1 MIQTEENK
9 NSIFKF
15 AFLSA
20 CGVLLIYILWS
31 VVTETLIPL
40 YNAKIYDEFIYN
52 LLGVPL
58 TIFGTCVFAFGGW
71 VFVRDTARELLQNEK
86 ISDNLEIIKDKENQ
100 SDKIKAAKIEN
111 SKFLLKA
118 WKKGSLFMLF
128 GAISIS
134 AGGILINLKKIL
146 E

>member
-40 YNAKIYDEFIYN
+40 YNAKTYDEFIYN
-52 LLGVPL
+52 LFGVPL
-58 TIFGTCVFAFGGW
+58 TLFGTCVFAYGGW
-71 VFVRDTARELLQNEK
+71 VFVRDTARELLQNDK
-86 ISDNLEIIKDKENQ
+86 ISGNLEIIKNKENQ
-100 SDKIKAAKIEN
+100 SDIIKAAKIEN
-111 SKFLLKA
+111 SKFLLKT

-128 GAISIS
+128 GALTVSV
-134 AGGILINLKKIL
+134 GGLLINLKKIL